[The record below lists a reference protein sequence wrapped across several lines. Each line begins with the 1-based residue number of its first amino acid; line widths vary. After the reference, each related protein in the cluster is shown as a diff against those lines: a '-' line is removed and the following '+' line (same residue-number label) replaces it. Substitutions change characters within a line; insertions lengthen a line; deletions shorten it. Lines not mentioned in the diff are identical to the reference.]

1 VIIPET
7 SLKISLLDCFAQI
20 LSQETDH
27 LTTPVHDYKGTNKA
41 RTFKPQILCINL
53 ATRKTRK
60 PWPYCPVAEMVLPNK
75 GLQQYCSQKI
85 AQTKLRPPSVNW
97 NVLAGRTQCIAPVG
111 AWVESAQD
119 DGEESPVFATAIQ
132 IEKEYKEQQKEKEKT
147 LKHFQQEVKRRVNQ
161 RVNLKRKQQ
170 LKTSY
175 EAALKES
182 SVIIGFSDS
191 ALRLTPKKNTC
202 LYRYTRDSAIGNSN
216 DKVTYVQQADYMPEQ
231 FSELAKTVRK
241 TVQQVRH
248 KLASRKAVPGG
259 NEPPEHPGGA
269 HQTPPRR
276 QVNSDTVK
284 DNNPAD
290 TEAQVVHIFWPGIEK
305 EQSKKQHQSQ
315 YLRYRRLFM
324 DIEREQVKEQQRQ
337 KEWQRKMDKIRK
349 EKECQRRAEEQQIQ
363 EQQRA
368 KEKRTQ
374 EVTSHKNANPR
385 GKTCEKLQQLKLEDP
400 EEKKKLVQKNKE
412 YSRCERRSTCIIYI
426 CLRCAFVGQV
436 SGTLIPI
443 AVLTTV
449 CSTKTTKRM
458 LKLCKMSSH
467 LAIFWTGA
475 QTQDFPSIH
484 LLLYMLVLKIPNR
497 IGEIG
502 ASFPTLSV
510 KIGDYEHINSEFS
523 PRLD

>member
-1 VIIPET
+1 
-7 SLKISLLDCFAQI
+7 
-20 LSQETDH
+20 
-27 LTTPVHDYKGTNKA
+27 
-41 RTFKPQILCINL
+41 
-53 ATRKTRK
+53 
-60 PWPYCPVAEMVLPNK
+60 MVPPKK
-75 GLQQYCSQKI
+75 GLQQHGPQKI
-85 AQTKLRPPSVNW
+85 AQTKLRPPSANW

-119 DGEESPVFATAIQ
+119 DGEESPAFATAIQ
-132 IEKEYKEQQKEKEKT
+132 VEKVYKEQQKEKEKT
-147 LKHFQQEVKRRVNQ
+147 LKRFQQEVKHRVNQ

-216 DKVTYVQQADYMPEQ
+216 DKVAYLQQADYEPEQ

-248 KLASRKAVPGG
+248 KLASRKAIPEG
-259 NEPPEHPGGA
+259 NVSEHPGDA
-269 HQTPPRR
+269 RQNPPKR
-276 QVNSDTVK
+276 QNSEPYNTTALSPEKGDMGELPLKGHHDLPAELQEQEGRNWDNTEFQKVNNEALKGND
-284 DNNPAD
+284 PAD
-290 TEAQVVHIFWPGIEK
+290 TEAQAVHIFWPGMEE

-349 EKECQRRAEEQQIQ
+349 EKEYRRRAEEQRIQ
-363 EQQRA
+363 EAQRA

-374 EVTSHKNANPR
+374 EMASQKNAKPR

-400 EEKKKLVQKNKE
+400 EEKKKLVERVQKNKE
-412 YSRCERRSTCIIYI
+412 YSRYVEA
-426 CLRCAFVGQV
+426 LR
-436 SGTLIPI
+436 
-443 AVLTTV
+443 
-449 CSTKTTKRM
+449 
-458 LKLCKMSSH
+458 
-467 LAIFWTGA
+467 A
-475 QTQDFPSIH
+475 QMQEKIDMYNIH
-484 LLLYMLVLKIPNR
+484 LPPLCFCGSDFWDTHPDSCANNCMFYKNHKAYAQALQNVISSCDILDGGSNMR
-497 IGEIG
+497 
-502 ASFPTLSV
+502 LSV
-510 KIGDYEHINSEFS
+510 HTFAVVHARSKNS
-523 PRLD
+523 